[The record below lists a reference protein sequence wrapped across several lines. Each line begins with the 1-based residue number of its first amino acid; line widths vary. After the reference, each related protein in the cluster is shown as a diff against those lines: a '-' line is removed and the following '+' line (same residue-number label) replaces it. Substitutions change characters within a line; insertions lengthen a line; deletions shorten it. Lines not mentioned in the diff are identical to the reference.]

1 MALSTTE
8 IEIYNAGERLIPGVT
23 HDDAETVR
31 HRSSYRFFRLII
43 ERDAR
48 ADRVKPP
55 IRILDFGC
63 GVGHGTAML
72 AEIPGAFVVGSDV
85 SLACILYARAHYPR
99 PNAEYR
105 LVSPD
110 YAFEMP
116 DYDYVVSRGVI
127 EHIPDGLTVAV
138 NTRWTNRLLFNV
150 PYNEPPG
157 NTHHLLLGITERDF
171 AGFPTA
177 ELYFEGLDGTTYDA
191 GSKPPAPN
199 MITCICSGPEL
210 PPVSEF
216 DLAFPLPAWPHP
228 CA

>member
-8 IEIYNAGERLIPGVT
+8 SEIYNEGERLIPGVT
-23 HDDAETVR
+23 HDELETIR

-48 ADRVKPP
+48 AGRVKPP

-72 AEIPGAFVVGSDV
+72 AEIPGAFAVGTDV
-85 SLACILYARAHYPR
+85 SLACILYARSHYAQA
-99 PNAEYR
+99 NADYR

-110 YAFEMP
+110 YASDMP
-116 DYDYVVSRGVI
+116 EFDYVVSRGVI
-127 EHIPDGLTVAV
+127 EHIPDGLAVAV
-138 NTRWTNRLLFNV
+138 KTRWSRRLLFNV

-157 NTHHLLLGITERDF
+157 NPHHLLLGITEHDF

-177 ELYFEGLDGTTYDA
+177 ELYFEGLDGVTHDA
-191 GSKPPAPN
+191 ASKPPAPN
-199 MITCICSGPEL
+199 MITAICSAPDM
-210 PPVSEF
+210 PPVAHL

-228 CA
+228 CT